1 MARHPWKKLLWLK
14 QDYADNY
21 TDSSFLSQLKKNTT
35 VANYSYVKLVND
47 FALIVLHS
55 STIVLVSIVF
65 YGVYHESWNPVIPT
79 LVSTLIT
86 FIFWVVYMIISY
98 MNNLEVAS
106 VVGTLKSSLLI
117 LFILLALSPVLKSLT
132 DSTSSDSIWALSCW
146 ICVVN
151 VLFNDYVIEF
161 SGATHTS
168 NLSKNLALSN
178 AILLASR
185 LYSNLAAFSFILF
198 CIQVQGLFPMF
209 NNFTRR
215 CQMLAFHRFQLVA
228 IVGGVNYLVY
238 SILGTSALSCWIA
251 LQGIILFIGPSY
263 FIRLQKYKEEL
274 QGPWDPVKPRISV
287 S

>member
-251 LQGIILFIGPSY
+251 LQGIILLLVHHTLLGYRNTKRSY
-263 FIRLQKYKEEL
+263 K
-274 QGPWDPVKPRISV
+274 DPGTQSNQE
-287 S
+287 